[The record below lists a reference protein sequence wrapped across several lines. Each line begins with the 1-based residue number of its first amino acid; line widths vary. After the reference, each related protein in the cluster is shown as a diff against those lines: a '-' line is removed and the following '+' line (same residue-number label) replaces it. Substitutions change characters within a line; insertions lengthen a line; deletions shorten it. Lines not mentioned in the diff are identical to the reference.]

1 MTVRPAPKKTTKKS
15 KTPLLDKARTLSPHA
30 AGWDKVAAI
39 QLAKEFADQTHP
51 TMSLQAFLELAMSY
65 KDVAGWAN
73 LVRASAVKHG
83 LTHNSKFEE

>member
-1 MTVRPAPKKTTKKS
+1 MTLNPAPKKTTKKS
-15 KTPLLDKARTLSPHA
+15 KTPLLDQAKANNPHVD
-30 AGWDKVAAI
+30 GWDKVAAV
-39 QLAKEFADQTHP
+39 QLAKEFAEQTTP
-51 TMSLQAFLELAMSY
+51 GMSLQAFLTLAMTY